1 MDNRKSVI
9 KEEKIYHFILKYYP
23 TILLSRILEL
33 NYRCTYVRKYTLA
46 SLHIIL
52 TIDLHLP
59 WEVNPDV
66 CGVFGVMRF
75 LYIFCNFFFSRVSPL
90 RRVGTRP
97 NTSTHSKCHNSST
110 QRSCWN
116 KQWEIQHLSLGQV
129 LMVRINPLIL
139 VVTSVSTLRATRCLH
154 SRSEI

>member
-46 SLHIIL
+46 SLHVIL

-75 LYIFCNFFFSRVSPL
+75 LYIFCNFFFREYHPSEALEHART
-90 RRVGTRP
+90 RRRIRNVITHRLSEVVGT
-97 NTSTHSKCHNSST
+97 NSGKFSTCPSDKC
-110 QRSCWN
+110 
-116 KQWEIQHLSLGQV
+116 
-129 LMVRINPLIL
+129 
-139 VVTSVSTLRATRCLH
+139 
-154 SRSEI
+154 